1 VNISIIPEPEL
12 EFGNGVKHVDIRH
25 GITHLKP
32 FDIDDSR
39 RPDKIS
45 VGIIGTPESI
55 AGVKRWFQTVNQAVA
70 AKSDSTN
77 KRLFPSFPGYRKDTA
92 FCSEI
97 VLDDASN
104 ESIHTNQIVPC
115 SQIKDYNK
123 RIQALADLM
132 YPAIKRASEKP
143 IKVIV
148 VAMPWELITLLAD
161 NDEPTAGS
169 DDDEITVRQF
179 KPKRKAGPQPEVK
192 FIFHDLLKAKA
203 MAISKPLQIIRP
215 GTYDKTKRKTKKRE
229 PNSQLREVQDD
240 ATIAWNLTAALYYK
254 AEGTPWKMPRKRGD
268 FATCYVGISF
278 YHSLDRKTVQVFDER
293 GIGFVIRGGEIKL
306 TKDDRTPHLD
316 KKGAHELIKNAIQQ
330 YEASHRQVP
339 ARLVIHK
346 TSKFNQQEI
355 EGCEKA
361 VKEFRIHDLDL
372 LSLAPSFVRLFRD
385 GDYPPLRGTIIDADE
400 TQSFLYTRGSIVYYE
415 EYPGMYV
422 PKTLQVR
429 FDKIISDKRL
439 LLEEI
444 LALTKMN
451 WNNTQI
457 DSLTPITIKAA
468 RQVGDILRYVKSTD
482 SIQAR
487 YSFFM

>member
-1 VNISIIPEPEL
+1 MNISIIPEPEL

-148 VAMPWELITLLAD
+148 VAMPW
-161 NDEPTAGS
+161 
-169 DDDEITVRQF
+169 
-179 KPKRKAGPQPEVK
+179 
-192 FIFHDLLKAKA
+192 
-203 MAISKPLQIIRP
+203 
-215 GTYDKTKRKTKKRE
+215 
-229 PNSQLREVQDD
+229 
-240 ATIAWNLTAALYYK
+240 
-254 AEGTPWKMPRKRGD
+254 
-268 FATCYVGISF
+268 
-278 YHSLDRKTVQVFDER
+278 
-293 GIGFVIRGGEIKL
+293 
-306 TKDDRTPHLD
+306 
-316 KKGAHELIKNAIQQ
+316 
-330 YEASHRQVP
+330 
-339 ARLVIHK
+339 
-346 TSKFNQQEI
+346 
-355 EGCEKA
+355 
-361 VKEFRIHDLDL
+361 
-372 LSLAPSFVRLFRD
+372 
-385 GDYPPLRGTIIDADE
+385 
-400 TQSFLYTRGSIVYYE
+400 
-415 EYPGMYV
+415 
-422 PKTLQVR
+422 
-429 FDKIISDKRL
+429 
-439 LLEEI
+439 
-444 LALTKMN
+444 
-451 WNNTQI
+451 
-457 DSLTPITIKAA
+457 
-468 RQVGDILRYVKSTD
+468 
-482 SIQAR
+482 
-487 YSFFM
+487 